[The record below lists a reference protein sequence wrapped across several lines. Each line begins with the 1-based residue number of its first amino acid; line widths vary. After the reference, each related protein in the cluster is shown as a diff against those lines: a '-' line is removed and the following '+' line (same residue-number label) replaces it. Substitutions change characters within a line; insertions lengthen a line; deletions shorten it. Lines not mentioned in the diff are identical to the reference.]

1 MIAHGFVLVI
11 QTIHAMSDAG
21 DDQALEELW
30 TLLGGEGSLGT
41 GARERPARAELL
53 IQLVRSACLPKG
65 DIYAAERTALAELA
79 RTFAV
84 DASKHATVER
94 LEDAIVDEMAEQVR
108 ARLEA
113 MDDDKRR
120 QFAED
125 MLRRMPDEER
135 IRLIDRVLQDFDQ
148 LSAEERD
155 AFIQQLATEL
165 KIDPDVLDGAVA
177 GGAATLLPLLLAKQ
191 AGFSVFISSTKL
203 MYVVASKAG
212 VTLPFAVYMIKNRAL
227 GWLLGPVGL
236 IVTTGLSAGWFA
248 VKSWRRRERFKK
260 LMQIVAY
267 TTAWRHEQ
275 ERG

>member
-1 MIAHGFVLVI
+1 VHP
-11 QTIHAMSDAG
+11 T
-21 DDQALEELW
+21 
-30 TLLGGEGSLGT
+30 GEGSLGT

-113 MDDDKRR
+113 MDDDERR

-165 KIDPDVLDGAVA
+165 KIDPDVLDAAVVA

-227 GWLLGPVGL
+227 GWLLGPVAL